1 MPDRLDDVLDELR
14 AEYEFNDSMDGEIL
28 EKIET
33 YTAIEEG
40 VTDALA
46 GEGICSGVK
55 EKIIEKA
62 VKNIIIN
69 MEENLT

>member
-1 MPDRLDDVLDELR
+1 MPDILDNVLDELR

-33 YTAIEEG
+33 YKAIEDG
-40 VTDALA
+40 VSDALV
-46 GEGICSGVK
+46 GEGISNGVK
-55 EKIIEKA
+55 EKIIGKS